1 MNKKHGP
8 SLFLWFRSDGSMT
21 HLSFLVTSLSHL
33 SPLFT
38 HDLWPR
44 KMERRKLCS
53 VGHLEDPVWNWN
65 EHKSL
70 GLLSFQKRPSDSFC
84 SPVPQK
90 KIKGSPVFDLNVWL
104 TGGPFYTLGKTKP
117 FPPEDLSKHEN
128 SPHSNSLSPASHSS
142 AISQLEQ
149 QLLSRWHW
157 WNFLCWGSISTPQPQ

>member
-1 MNKKHGP
+1 
-8 SLFLWFRSDGSMT
+8 MT

-33 SPLFT
+33 SPVFT

-70 GLLSFQKRPSDSFC
+70 SLLSLQKRPSDSF
-84 SPVPQK
+84 SPPVPQK
-90 KIKGSPVFDLNVWL
+90 KIKAAPVFDLNVWL

-117 FPPEDLSKHEN
+117 FPSEDLSKHEN
-128 SPHSNSLSPASHSS
+128 SPHSHSLSQCTTRPPHHSLNNNFRLNGIDGTFSLVFNTS
-142 AISQLEQ
+142 AIVVFFVLFFFVCLFFIE
-149 QLLSRWHW
+149 
-157 WNFLCWGSISTPQPQ
+157 GISI